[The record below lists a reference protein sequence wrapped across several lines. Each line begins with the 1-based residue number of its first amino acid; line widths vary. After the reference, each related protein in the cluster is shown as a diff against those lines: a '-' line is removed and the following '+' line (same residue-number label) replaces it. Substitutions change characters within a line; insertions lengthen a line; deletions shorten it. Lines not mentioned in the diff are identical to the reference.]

1 VSEVNR
7 NFLTLCLLLILEASM
22 QALTTYTLLYRID
35 NIDHRVDSIP
45 QVSPNG
51 CARQYDGVDY
61 FYVCKR

>member
-1 VSEVNR
+1 
-7 NFLTLCLLLILEASM
+7 M